1 MQKFFSLKP
10 SSLLADAIVFL
21 FLVTIIF
28 GLTTFGEEWNAG
40 YNPTYNIHLELGA
53 LPLYSLFSALR
64 GFLAY
69 LVSLAFTLVVGFM
82 AAKSPRA
89 EKIILPFL
97 DIMQSIPVLGFLP
110 GLVLGLVALFPRTN
124 VGLELAAIVMIFTGQ
139 VWNMTFAF
147 YSSLKA
153 IPTDLKEAASV
164 MKLPPFE
171 RLKFLEL
178 PYSAMNL
185 TWNSLMSMAGGWFFL
200 TVCEAFTLGDKPYRL
215 PGLGAY
221 MAVAIEQ
228 GNTKATIGGI
238 IAMSIVII
246 AFDVLLWQPALA
258 WAHRYR
264 LEDIQDQTVEE
275 PIIRLLIKDSLVVR
289 AVRFFRHQSHGLRK
303 KKPPFLDRL
312 PRINIP
318 RVELT
323 SFQRTALT
331 YFTGFLGILIAAYA
345 AIRMSD
351 LLFNVQLEAYLSILR
366 DTGFTLIRVFAAV
379 AIGTL
384 WATPAGIWI
393 AQSPKRLK
401 VAQPIIQL
409 LASFPAPMLYPLA
422 MAIFLF
428 LNINFEISAMLLML
442 LGVQWYILFNVLAGA
457 LRIPVELRNAMR
469 LMGSPKK
476 DQWKFLFIPSV
487 FPSLVTGWVT
497 AAGGAWNASI
507 VSEIV
512 TYKSQTLRAHGLGAQ
527 ISEAA
532 EHADFPRLAACL
544 LIMVISVVVL
554 NRTLWAKVYAISQTR
569 FRMDL

>member
-1 MQKFFSLKP
+1 MQKFFSLK
-10 SSLLADAIVFL
+10 SSSFVTDAIIF
-21 FLVTIIF
+21 FTLVTLIY
-28 GLTTFGEEWNAG
+28 GLTSFGQEWNAS
-40 YNPTYNIHLELGA
+40 YNPTYAISLSLKQ
-53 LPLYSLFSALR
+53 LPIYSLFSAAR

-69 LVSLAFTLVVGFM
+69 LISLSFTLAVGFW

-89 EKIILPFL
+89 EKVILPFL

-110 GLVLGLVALFPRTN
+110 GLVLGLVAIFPRTN

-147 YSSLKA
+147 YSSLKS

-164 MKLPPFE
+164 MRLPAFE
-171 RLKFLEL
+171 RMKFLEL

-200 TVCEAFTLGDKPYRL
+200 TVCEAFTLGDRAYRL

-221 MAVAIEQ
+221 MAVAIE
-228 GNTKATIGGI
+228 KADTGAIVAGI
-238 IAMSIVII
+238 IAMSCVII
-246 AFDVLLWQPALA
+246 FFDIVLWQPALA

-275 PIIRLLIKDSLVVR
+275 PIIRLLMKDSRLVRV
-289 AVRFFRHQSHGLRK
+289 VRFFRHQSMGIK
-303 KKPPFLDRL
+303 KHRGRLSSRLSSIRL
-312 PRINIP
+312 PEIHISKEVAIGFSVGATILSVVISAFAFFKLGHVLLTVSAQSWINI
-318 RVELT
+318 V
-323 SFQRTALT
+323 
-331 YFTGFLGILIAAYA
+331 
-345 AIRMSD
+345 
-351 LLFNVQLEAYLSILR
+351 R
-366 DTGFTLIRVFAAV
+366 DTAFTLVRVFAAV
-379 AIGTL
+379 FIGTL
-384 WATPAGIWI
+384 WATPVGIWV

-401 VAQPIIQL
+401 IAQPIIQL

-422 MAIFLF
+422 ISVFLF
-428 LNINFEISAMLLML
+428 LKINFEISSMLLML

-457 LRIPVELRNAMR
+457 LRIPVELRHAMR
-469 LMGSPKK
+469 LMNSSRRN
-476 DQWKFLFIPSV
+476 QWRYLFIPSV

-512 TYKSQTLRAHGLGAQ
+512 AYRGQTFRAHGLGAQ

-532 EHADFPRLAACL
+532 EHADFPKLAACL
-544 LIMVISVVVL
+544 LIMVLTVVIL
-554 NRTLWAKVYAISQTR
+554 NRTLWAKIYAIAQVR